1 MFSPF
6 NIRGGKKMKVRKLGI
21 SVKIL
26 VYVLVLL
33 LVSDVAIGAFIYT
46 RANAN
51 LVEQIKENSVNLV
64 GCVAGAVE
72 GNDLNAVKSEED
84 LDSEAYANVLDKL
97 ANFRDNSNAEYVYT
111 VRYREDGSCEFV
123 VDSDPEAAAMP
134 GDDFE
139 GDEVEIAQAY
149 AGNTVVTN
157 EPYVDEWGVHLSAYS
172 PIYADGKIVGLGVV
186 DVSMTW
192 INEQSHKLLMMIISI
207 CMLVLLIGVAV
218 MLFLGF
224 AIRKGFSTLDSKI
237 SELSDGNGDLTRSI
251 DLNGGDEF
259 EVIGKNVNKFMDYI
273 RNILVQ
279 IDDDTKAMNEVID
292 NMTNNVDTTLDNTDD
307 VSATMEEM
315 SATMEEITSSIKNI
329 DELVSSSTAAFNDI
343 IEKIKEGNLFAAKIH
358 EEAIATGKEA
368 VRVEDEVAVKV
379 EDMASVVKEKIE
391 ESKAVE
397 KINLLT
403 EDIINIT
410 EQTNLLALNASI
422 EAARAGEAG
431 RGFAVVASEIGKLA
445 QDSANAASEIQQVSA
460 SLISAV
466 DGLAKEAHI
475 MVDFMNETAVGGYKK
490 LVDSSED
497 FRGASEKIDD
507 MMSDFERLSIEI
519 GDNMNNINGLTES
532 LNAAVEEAAKG
543 VVQAT
548 EKTVDISSSMKAISK
563 EAHEGKELSDD
574 IYENVNNF
582 KLN

>member
-1 MFSPF
+1 
-6 NIRGGKKMKVRKLGI
+6 MKVRKLGI

-26 VYVLVLL
+26 IYVLVLL
-33 LVSDVAIGAFIYT
+33 LVSDLAIGFFIYT
-46 RANAN
+46 RADKN

-64 GCVAGAVE
+64 GCVAGAID
-72 GNDLNAVKSEED
+72 GNDLNAVVSEED
-84 LDSEAYANVLDKL
+84 VGSEAYNRVYEEL

-123 VDSDPEAAAMP
+123 VDSDPDEPA
-134 GDDFE
+134 DICSDFE
-139 GDEVEIAQAY
+139 GDEAEIAMAY

-157 EPYVDEWGVHLSAYS
+157 TPYTDEWGEHLSAYS
-172 PIYADGKIVGLGVV
+172 PIYLDGKVVGLGVV
-186 DVSMTW
+186 DVSMYW
-192 INEQSHKLLMMIISI
+192 INEQSRKLLLMIVSI
-207 CMLVLLIGVAV
+207 CALVLVIGSGV
-218 MLFLGF
+218 MIFLGII
-224 AIRKGFSTLDSKI
+224 IRRGFFTLNTKI
-237 SELSDGNGDLTRSI
+237 SELSNGDGDLTRSI

-259 EVIGKNVNKFMDYI
+259 ETIGGNVNKFMDYI

-279 IDDDTKAMNEVID
+279 VDEDTKAMNEVID
-292 NMTNNVDTTLDNTDD
+292 NMTNSVDSTLDNTDD

-315 SATMEEITSSIKNI
+315 SATMEEITSSIRNI

-368 VRVEDEVAVKV
+368 VRVEDEVTLQV
-379 EDMASVVKEKIE
+379 EDMAAVVKEKIE

-397 KINLLT
+397 KINVLT

-445 QDSANAASEIQQVSA
+445 QDSANAAAEIQQVSA
-460 SLISAV
+460 NLISAV
-466 DGLAKEAHI
+466 DGLAKEAHL

-490 LVDSSED
+490 LVDTSED
-497 FRGASEKIDD
+497 FRDASEKIDD

-532 LNAAVEEAAKG
+532 LNSAVEEAAKG

-548 EKTVDISSSMKAISK
+548 EKTVDISSSMKVISK